1 MPSASLQQIA
11 TSLTLSVVVAA
22 SALAQETHWSFATA
36 KRPAIPMPA
45 GEQTRSVI
53 DAFLLHRLARE
64 DLSMSVAADRRTLIR
79 RLSLDLTGLPPT
91 PTEAAAFV
99 ADQRPAAY
107 ELLVDEM
114 LSRPQFGERMALRW
128 LDLAR
133 YADTNGYSIDGGRH
147 MWAWRDW
154 VIAAYNDNMPFDQF
168 TVEQI
173 AGDLLPD
180 ATESQRI
187 ASGFNRNHM
196 NTHEGGTILEECRV
210 AYVAD
215 RVKTTAVTWMG
226 LTVGCAQCHDHKYDP
241 ISQRDYYRF
250 FSYFNTITDKG
261 NDGNAG
267 VNSVPFVP
275 VYDEEQKATLLRLRS
290 EITKLESQLLSPD
303 DELLVAQRAWEL
315 EQASIDHTE
324 PILSQWRVMGP
335 NQAATANEAFTK
347 DFGPE
352 AALDL
357 DARDAD
363 GKPLWQLREDLVDGK
378 PHALPAQRSAY
389 YLHRTIT
396 TADATSVDLSLG
408 SDDAIRVW
416 HNGALVVDQNVRRGV
431 KAGQEL
437 ITLTLQTGE
446 NQLLVKIINDGGPG
460 GVYFK
465 MLRSGLPTEVITAL
479 QQSEADRSATD
490 RDALLRYFRST
501 VAKLEAVR
509 ASIAKANA
517 GIAAI
522 NAKPRTTAMVMEE
535 QAMPRD
541 TFVLVRGRYDVRG
554 DRVTAGTP
562 EFLPPLPDG
571 APKNRLGLAQWLV
584 APEHPLTARVA
595 VNGLWQM
602 LFGTGIVKTSGDFGT
617 QGERPSHPKL
627 LDWLATEFVES
638 GWDQKALIRRMVT
651 SGAYRQ
657 ASHTSPE
664 LLAKDPENR
673 LLARGPSFR
682 LAAELIRDQALA
694 VSGLL
699 NNELGGPSVRPYQP
713 KGLWREMSHFGS
725 TPATEQIYV
734 QDKGNK
740 LYRRSL
746 YTIWKRTVPPPT
758 MLAFDAPS
766 RELCTPRR
774 GRTNTPLQALVLLN
788 ETGFVEAA
796 RHMAQRMLKEGG
808 DYLATR
814 IDFGFELAT
823 CRKPTTEERTV
834 LMATFTREYMRFAV
848 DREAANK
855 LIAIGE
861 SPRDDTLDSA
871 EHAAWTMVAS
881 VLLNLSETVTK
892 G

>member
-1 MPSASLQQIA
+1 MHRASLQRMATFIA
-11 TSLTLSVVVAA
+11 LCVVVTT
-22 SALAQETHWSFATA
+22 SALAQETHWSFAAA
-36 KRPAIPMPA
+36 KRPATPMPED
-45 GEQTRSVI
+45 GQTRSVI
-53 DAFLLHRLARE
+53 DAFIANRLARE
-64 DLSMSVAADRRTLIR
+64 NLAMSAAADRRTLIR
-79 RLSLDLTGLPPT
+79 RVSLDLTGLPPT
-91 PTEAAAFV
+91 PAEVAAFT
-99 ADQRPAAY
+99 ADKRPAAY
-107 ELLVDEM
+107 ELLVDDL

-154 VIAAYNDNMPFDQF
+154 VIAAYNNNMPFDQF
-168 TVEQI
+168 TIEQI

-180 ATESQRI
+180 ATESQHI

-215 RVKTTAVTWMG
+215 RVKTTAVTWLG

-261 NDGNAG
+261 NDGNRG
-267 VNSVPFVP
+267 INSVPFVP
-275 VYDEEQKATLLRLRS
+275 VFDEEQKAALLRLRG
-290 EITKLESQLLSPD
+290 EIIALESQLLAPD
-303 DELLVAQRAWEL
+303 DELQTAQRTWQQ
-315 EQASIDHTE
+315 EQVRIDHTE
-324 PILSQWRVMGP
+324 PVLGPWHVMGP
-335 NQAATANEAFTK
+335 IRAATANKAFAK

-352 AALDL
+352 SALNL
-357 DARDAD
+357 DAQDAD

-396 TADATSVDLSLG
+396 TPHATSVDLSLG

-437 ITLTLQTGE
+437 ITLPLQVGE

-465 MLRSGLPTEVITAL
+465 MLRSGLPAEVITAL
-479 QQSEADRSATD
+479 KRSEANRTETD
-490 RDALLRYFRST
+490 RNALLRYFRST
-501 VAKLEAVR
+501 VAHLEPVR
-509 ASIAKANA
+509 GSIAKANA
-517 GIAAI
+517 DIATI
-522 NAKPRTTAMVMEE
+522 NAKPRTTAMVMAE

-562 EFLPPLPDG
+562 KFLPPLPEG
-571 APKNRLGLAQWLV
+571 APQNRLGLAQWLV
-584 APEHPLTARVA
+584 DPKHPLTARVA

-602 LFGTGIVKTSGDFGT
+602 LFGTGLVKTSGDFGT
-617 QGERPSHPKL
+617 QGERPSHPEL
-627 LDWLATEFVES
+627 LDWLATEFVQS
-638 GWDQKALIRRMVT
+638 GWDQKALLRRMVR
-651 SGAYRQ
+651 SGTYRQ
-657 ASHTSPE
+657 ASHASPE
-664 LLAKDPENR
+664 LLAKDPDNR

-699 NNELGGPSVRPYQP
+699 NNKLGGPSVRPYQP
-713 KGLWREMSHFGS
+713 DGLWREMSHFGS
-725 TPATEQIYV
+725 TPATEQVYV
-734 QDKGNK
+734 QDSGDK

-796 RHMAQRMLKEGG
+796 RQMAQRMLKEGG
-808 DYLATR
+808 NHLATR
-814 IDFGFELAT
+814 IDFGFELTT
-823 CRKPTTEERTV
+823 CRKPTAAERNV
-834 LMATFTREYMRFAV
+834 LMATFTREYRRFTL
-848 DREAANK
+848 DREAATK
-855 LIAIGE
+855 LVAIGE
-861 SPRDDTLDSA
+861 SPRDETLDAA